1 VCHLTRR
8 RYWLNNSSNQF
19 KVRPEADPKRP
30 DETEWMTND
39 IIQEEV
45 TKSSRFW
52 TDAGTGNLG
61 KVYLEILGCDDL
73 PNLDTGGK
81 PDYNLG

>member
-1 VCHLTRR
+1 
-8 RYWLNNSSNQF
+8 
-19 KVRPEADPKRP
+19 
-30 DETEWMTND
+30 MTND